1 MLSTSFKLCG
11 CNSVCLIPGI
21 VGMDDLSP
29 HNITSEISL
38 GDFAAEE
45 AKPEAGGH
53 LTQQDQ
59 PLQRQNFAS
68 EPFVILK

>member
-1 MLSTSFKLCG
+1 
-11 CNSVCLIPGI
+11 
-21 VGMDDLSP
+21 MDDLSP